1 MRKRLCRYHV
11 KFVKLPQ
18 PKFLGNSIWSNW
30 FGQHTHHI
38 FDKGQNRAFST
49 KVNVA
54 SPGQPRQS
62 PGLKLSP
69 SNGNRIFNK
78 DLTRFLQSLSF
89 SLGWERLCWQGAFT
103 LAIILMP
110 LPVSF
115 WIALL
120 RNLWATIG
128 LNGEKSSWLC
138 QTRPNKSSITFNRPW
153 KRGLESS
160 TSCHAV
166 KKKKPHQLY
175 LLNYSTRIIKL
186 LQVTWLHLDKNVE

>member
-1 MRKRLCRYHV
+1 MRKRLCRNHV
-11 KFVKLPQ
+11 KFVKFPQ

-30 FGQHTHHI
+30 FRQHTHHI

-54 SPGQPRQS
+54 FPVQPRQS
-62 PGLKLSP
+62 LGLKLSP
-69 SNGNRIFNK
+69 SNGTRIFNK
-78 DLTRFLQSLSF
+78 DLTRFLQSPCFL
-89 SLGWERLCWQGAFT
+89 LGLRKAL
-103 LAIILMP
+103 LAGCLYISHLMP

-115 WIALL
+115 WIVLL

-166 KKKKPHQLY
+166 KKKTHQLY
-175 LLNYSTRIIKL
+175 LLNYSTRITKL
-186 LQVTWLHLDKNVE
+186 LQVT